1 MRLVRARARRAYF
14 CTFLS
19 CLNMLGSIAGPAGG
33 RMWCLRHAATCLPT
47 SLIANNCVC
56 VCAPLSCGSRTHA
69 YGRISVAQADC
80 ISFNRQPI
88 YFVLPGIRQRL
99 QNEHTSH
106 IDSTSDLRPSH
117 THYTQNIICGGMHMR
132 FRCRR
137 RYRRGRR
144 ITRRY
149 QAAFSFIFFLFCF
162 HSTCF
167 IHFLAAIL
175 CGPRLHTFIYYYTY
189 SLYFI
194 YMCVEC
200 NMRWCCCCHDM
211 SCIIAY
217 ELHYEI
223 DGNHAGRT
231 LWRRSVR
238 ALILSCIVYIYI
250 YDDVISGGAQDMPE
264 PKNTYNKSKI
274 ICLIG
279 FSGESFTRIWSADV
293 ICERKPH
300 ARTHTD
306 RRAAIVMVH
315 TNTHC
320 LRLWWTLCLLFT
332 VFLFG

>member
-200 NMRWCCCCHDM
+200 NMR
-211 SCIIAY
+211 
-217 ELHYEI
+217 
-223 DGNHAGRT
+223 
-231 LWRRSVR
+231 
-238 ALILSCIVYIYI
+238 
-250 YDDVISGGAQDMPE
+250 
-264 PKNTYNKSKI
+264 
-274 ICLIG
+274 
-279 FSGESFTRIWSADV
+279 
-293 ICERKPH
+293 
-300 ARTHTD
+300 
-306 RRAAIVMVH
+306 
-315 TNTHC
+315 
-320 LRLWWTLCLLFT
+320 
-332 VFLFG
+332 